1 MKTYEVINPYI
12 VCSIRDG
19 KTRREYALRRGE
31 RVELPEEDVAVRAMV
46 ARRQVGAVPVPE
58 RKDGTPGT
66 KADSEDKPTTEH
78 VP

>member
-31 RVELPEEDVAVRAMV
+31 RVELPEEDVAVRAMI
-46 ARRQVGAVPVPE
+46 ARRQIREVAEPE
-58 RKDGTPGT
+58 EPE
-66 KADSEDKPTTEH
+66 ANVES
-78 VP
+78 

>member
-46 ARRQVGAVPVPE
+46 ARRQIREVTEPE
-58 RKDGTPGT
+58 EPAGPPDTNVAT
-66 KADSEDKPTTEH
+66 
-78 VP
+78 

>member
-46 ARRQVGAVPVPE
+46 ARRQIREVTEPE
-58 RKDGTPGT
+58 EPAGTPET
-66 KADSEDKPTTEH
+66 NVES
-78 VP
+78 

>member
-31 RVELPEEDVAVRAMV
+31 RVELPEEDVAVRTMI
-46 ARRQVGAVPVPE
+46 ARRQIREVAEPE
-58 RKDGTPGT
+58 EPETNVE
-66 KADSEDKPTTEH
+66 S
-78 VP
+78 

>member
-46 ARRQVGAVPVPE
+46 ARRQRREGAEPE
-58 RKDGTPGT
+58 EPTGTPET
-66 KADSEDKPTTEH
+66 NVES
-78 VP
+78 

>member
-19 KTRREYALRRGE
+19 KTRRDYALRRGE

-46 ARRQVGAVPVPE
+46 ARRQIREVAEPAEPA
-58 RKDGTPGT
+58 GTPET
-66 KADSEDKPTTEH
+66 NVES
-78 VP
+78 

>member
-46 ARRQVGAVPVPE
+46 ARRQIREVVEPE
-58 RKDGTPGT
+58 EPAGTPET
-66 KADSEDKPTTEH
+66 NVES
-78 VP
+78 

>member
-31 RVELPEEDVAVRAMV
+31 RVEQPEEDVAVRAMV
-46 ARRQVGAVPVPE
+46 ARRQIREVAEPE
-58 RKDGTPGT
+58 EPAGTPET
-66 KADSEDKPTTEH
+66 NVES
-78 VP
+78 

>member
-31 RVELPEEDVAVRAMV
+31 RVELPEEDVAVRAMI
-46 ARRQVGAVPVPE
+46 ARRQIREVAEPE
-58 RKDGTPGT
+58 EPETNVE
-66 KADSEDKPTTEH
+66 S
-78 VP
+78 